1 MTESAVQPR
10 PATKRD
16 IAPMTE
22 ALVRAFAR
30 EPFHQWMVPDAGAWA
45 TKAPRYFTSYIKM
58 IRRDGYADTVDGGQ
72 GAALW
77 LSPDK
82 PGGGMLSRFQVP
94 FVLWRLAGQRFSD
107 VWSVIPLIN
116 RHRPQDPHW
125 YLDIIG
131 VDPNYGRSGIGT
143 ALLAHGL
150 KRCDQS
156 GKAVFLDTLS
166 ADNTRFYE
174 KHGFEITANFTLPS
188 GLPIWTM
195 VRPAAGVSSS

>member
-1 MTESAVQPR
+1 MTSPSLNSPR
-10 PATKRD
+10 AATHAD
-16 IAPMTE
+16 VGPMTE

-30 EPFHQWMVPDAGAWA
+30 EPFHQWMVPDAEAWVA
-45 TKAPRYFTSYIKM
+45 KAPKYFRSYIKM
-58 IRRDGYADTVDGGQ
+58 ILRDGHADTVDGGH
-72 GAALW
+72 GSALW

-82 PGGGMLSRFQVP
+82 PGGGFLSRFQVP

-125 YLDIIG
+125 YLDILG
-131 VDPNYGRSGIGT
+131 VDPSHGRAGMGT
-143 ALLAHGL
+143 ALLTYGL
-150 KRCDQS
+150 QRCDHS

-166 ADNTRFYE
+166 PESTGFYE
-174 KHGFEITANFTLPS
+174 KHGFEVTANFTLPS

-195 VRPAAGVSSS
+195 VRPPGG